1 MMNSLVETR
10 WFIGFESIN
19 RLAGI
24 PSTQQEFRP
33 MSARVLKDKV
43 AVIAGGGKNLGALI
57 AQQFVDRGARGIAV
71 HYNSDGSRA
80 DAEKT
85 AAALKAKGADVLLV
99 QGDLSVP
106 ENNAKLYDQSVAHFG
121 QVDIAINTAGVVIKK
136 PILDVTEADYDKSFD
151 ANAKAAFFFIQHA
164 GRTLAEGGSIVTLV
178 SSLLAAYT
186 PFYAIYPAAKAAV
199 EHYTRAASKEFG
211 ERGISVNA
219 VGPGPMDTPFFYGQE
234 SAEAVAYHSSAA
246 ALSKFSKKGLTDIED
261 IAPIVR
267 FLVTEGWWITGQT
280 IFANGGYTTR

>member
-1 MMNSLVETR
+1 MAKNL
-10 WFIGFESIN
+10 N
-19 RLAGI
+19 
-24 PSTQQEFRP
+24 
-33 MSARVLKDKV
+33 DKV

-57 AQQFVDRGARGIAV
+57 AHEIQSVGARGFV
-71 HYNSDGSRA
+71 LHYNSDSSKNETER
-80 DAEKT
+80 T
-85 AAALKAKGADVLLV
+85 AASLKEKGADAIVF

-106 ENNAKLYDQSVAHFG
+106 ENNKRLFDLAKSHFG
-121 QVDIAINTAGVVIKK
+121 SVHIGINTAGVVIKK
-136 PILDVTEADYDKSFD
+136 PILDVTEEDYNKSFD
-151 ANAKAAFFFIQHA
+151 ANSKAAFFFLQQA
-164 GRTLAEGGSIVTLV
+164 GRVLEDRGSIVTIV

-186 PFYAIYPAAKAAV
+186 PFYSIYPGSKAPV

-234 SAEAVAYHSSAA
+234 TADSTAYNKAGA
-246 ALSKFSKKGLTDIED
+246 ALSKYSRTGLTDIED
-261 IAPIVR
+261 IAPLIR

>member
-1 MMNSLVETR
+1 
-10 WFIGFESIN
+10 
-19 RLAGI
+19 
-24 PSTQQEFRP
+24 
-33 MSARVLKDKV
+33 MSARTLKNKV

-57 AQQFVDRGARGIAV
+57 AHQLVDAGARGIAI
-71 HYNSDGSRA
+71 HYNSSGSRA

-85 AAALKAKGADVLLV
+85 AAELQAKGAQVLLV
-99 QGDLSVP
+99 QGDLAVVD
-106 ENNAKLYDQSVAHFG
+106 NNVRLFDQAVQQFG
-121 QVDIAINTAGVVIKK
+121 QVDVAVNTAGVVIKK
-136 PILDVTEADYDKSFD
+136 PILEVTEADYDRSFD
-151 ANAKAAFFFIQHA
+151 ANAKAAFFFMQQA
-164 GRTLAEGGSIVTLV
+164 GRTMAEGGSIVTIV

-186 PFYAIYPAAKAAV
+186 SDYAVYPGSKAPV

-211 ERGISVNA
+211 ARGISVNA
-219 VGPGPMDTPFFYGQE
+219 IGPGPMDTPFFYGQE
-234 SAEAVAYHSSAA
+234 SKESTAYHSSAA